1 MEGQSYRGFAF
12 GMNSCPGVSRG
23 GTVRGSPG
31 FLRGHPGMIRG
42 RPGIV
47 RGQSESGHPGIMRGI
62 TRIVRGRPGMSRGVP
77 GIVRG
82 RPGMSRGLRGGPGI
96 VRGLPFMARRPPGI
110 IRGNRGMSRGHP
122 GMIRGN
128 TRMARG
134 NTGMARGH
142 QGMIRGN
149 TGIARGQQGMARG
162 RPGMARG
169 HPGMARV
176 RPQMA
181 TGHLGN
187 TVILRGRPQMA
198 RGIPVIARG
207 HQRMVRGHPVMAR
220 GLPGMIRGSAGIIR
234 GGSRFIRRQGSILI
248 PNVQSSRIASKRKVD
263 KVDIDLTS
271 DPEVEDSKTDLTNSL
286 SIEDVIKNVVDNSIS
301 IRISDDGKLGLLS
314 KNTINKNIT
323 VSIVNKNIPPPKN
336 NVETIIKESKQL
348 EDLDQIMD
356 MDVQNIEEYPTSEE
370 FSTSV
375 NNNVYMDIKKIKV
388 EKDANCNEN
397 ENNPVTFE
405 PTCESTDLGSHDV
418 TSPVCIV
425 DLNIVKGIIDGAGQ
439 EPYMEN
445 EEEILYESKVDV
457 KTEIIERWEINSG
470 HLNNEP
476 NNMNVD
482 IGCMADNE
490 LTSNIQFLQDEEDE
504 GLGKVMGVKSEKNN
518 FIGKGPCSICGKMFS
533 DNYKFNRHMTSHT
546 GEKPFSCDHCGKH
559 FSRKDKLNNH
569 QKLHW

>member
-1 MEGQSYRGFAF
+1 MA
-12 GMNSCPGVSRG
+12 
-23 GTVRGSPG
+23 
-31 FLRGHPGMIRG
+31 
-42 RPGIV
+42 
-47 RGQSESGHPGIMRGI
+47 
-62 TRIVRGRPGMSRGVP
+62 RGRPGMA
-77 GIVRG
+77 RG
-82 RPGMSRGLRGGPGI
+82 RP
-96 VRGLPFMARRPPGI
+96 
-110 IRGNRGMSRGHP
+110 
-122 GMIRGN
+122 
-128 TRMARG
+128 
-134 NTGMARGH
+134 
-142 QGMIRGN
+142 
-149 TGIARGQQGMARG
+149 GMARG

-169 HPGMARV
+169 HPGMARGHPGMARGHPGMARGHPGMARG
-176 RPQMA
+176 RPGMA
-181 TGHLGN
+181 RGHRGN
-187 TVILRGRPQMA
+187 TVILRG
-198 RGIPVIARG
+198 
-207 HQRMVRGHPVMAR
+207 HPGMAR
-220 GLPGMIRGSAGIIR
+220 GLPGILTGYQRTSDRPGMIRGRGSAGTIR
-234 GGSRFIRRQGSILI
+234 GDSRIMRGQRSILMPI
-248 PNVQSSRIASKRKVD
+248 VQSFTIASKRKAD

-271 DPEVEDSKTDLTNSL
+271 DPEVGGSKTDLTNML
-286 SIEDVIKNVVDNSIS
+286 SIEDVINNVVDNSIS

-323 VSIVNKNIPPPKN
+323 VSIVNKNIPQPQINDKTSIN
-336 NVETIIKESKQL
+336 ESKQS
-348 EDLDQIMD
+348 EDLNQIVFSEKEG
-356 MDVQNIEEYPTSEE
+356 MDVQNIEECPISEQ
-370 FSTSV
+370 FSTTV